1 MRVSLPVLQ
10 RRLDEQQ
17 ELRAVERFAS
27 LHDAGEIAPGAREYD
42 ALIPLSLP
50 RPGEQYAFKVDLDA
64 CSGCKA
70 CVTACHTLNGLDE
83 GETWRFVGVMH
94 GGTAQAP
101 VVQTVTSACHHC
113 VDPAC
118 MNGCPVEA
126 YEKDPVT
133 GIVRHLDDQCIGCQY
148 CTLTC
153 PYDVPQY
160 NVAKGIV
167 RKCDMCSDRLAEGEA
182 PACVQA
188 CPNQAISITVVS
200 QTQVIEDA
208 QGEAFLPGAPSPG
221 ITVPTTAYTTERAV
235 PRNLLPMD
243 FYALRPAQ
251 DHAPLVAM
259 LVLTQLAVGGFVAEP
274 LLGLVADVQ
283 LGGARMLHV
292 AVSLLIGLAGIHVSL
307 LHLGR
312 PLYAFRAVIGLRRSW
327 LSREILAFG
336 AFAGA
341 SIAYGAAL
349 WFDMDDRFPWLGPA
363 VTASGLGAVFCS
375 TMVYAATRR
384 VWWNA
389 PATAFKFF
397 MTTIV
402 LGLALAAVTSAWRG
416 DARVAAVAAGWAAAA
431 ALLKLVGEASV
442 FLHLRDRTRSD
453 LKRSALLLT
462 STLARAAR
470 WRVGLALTGA
480 AILLVT
486 LALPAAHPADT
497 LARVVLTLPAALLLT
512 AGEVLERMLF
522 FRALSSSRMPGGV
535 H

>member
-10 RRLDEQQ
+10 QKLEAQQ

-27 LHDAGEIAPGAREYD
+27 LHESGDFPAGAHEYD

-50 RPGEQYAFKVDLDA
+50 KPGEQYAFKVDLDA

-83 GETWRFVGVMH
+83 GETWRFVGVLH
-94 GGTAQAP
+94 GGTTQAP

-113 VDPAC
+113 LDPAC

-200 QTQVIEDA
+200 QAQVIEDA
-208 QGEAFLPGAPSPG
+208 QGDAFLPGAPSPG
-221 ITVPTTAYTTERAV
+221 ITVPTTVYDTERAV
-235 PRNLLPMD
+235 PRNLLPVD

-259 LVLTQLAVGGFVAEP
+259 LVLTQLAVGGFVVEP
-274 LLGLVADVQ
+274 LLDLVADAQ
-283 LGGARMLHV
+283 LGAARTLHV
-292 AVSLLIGLAGIHVSL
+292 AVSLLIGLTGIHVSL

-336 AFAGA
+336 AFAGVSTSYA
-341 SIAYGAAL
+341 AAL
-349 WFDMDDRFPWLGPA
+349 WFGMGDRFPWLGPMVA
-363 VTASGLGAVFCS
+363 AIGLGAVFCS

-389 PATAFKFF
+389 PTTAFKFF

-402 LGLALAAVTSAWRG
+402 LGLGLAAVTSAWRG
-416 DARVAAVAAGWAAAA
+416 DAHVARIAAGWAVAA
-431 ALLKLVGEASV
+431 ALLKLIGEASV
-442 FLHLRDRTRSD
+442 FLHLHDRTRSD

-462 STLARAAR
+462 GTLARAAR
-470 WRVGLALTGA
+470 WRVGLALSGVA
-480 AILLVT
+480 VLLVT
-486 LALPAAHPADT
+486 IALSTPAPADAFALGMLT
-497 LARVVLTLPAALLLT
+497 LAAALLLT
-512 AGEVLERMLF
+512 AGEVLERVLF
-522 FRALSSSRMPGGV
+522 FRALSSSRMPGSL

>member
-10 RRLDEQQ
+10 RHLDTQQ

-27 LHDAGEIAPGAREYD
+27 LHDAGQFAPGAHEYD
-42 ALIPLSLP
+42 AVVPLSLP

-70 CVTACHTLNGLDE
+70 CVTACHTLNGLDA
-83 GETWRFVGVMH
+83 GETWRFVGVLH
-94 GGTAQAP
+94 GGSTHAP

-113 VDPAC
+113 LDPAC
-118 MNGCPVEA
+118 MTGCPVEA

-167 RKCDMCSDRLAEGEA
+167 RKCDMCSERLAVGEA

-208 QGEAFLPGAPSPG
+208 QGDAFLPGAPSPG
-221 ITVPTTAYTTERAV
+221 ITVPTTVYATERAV
-235 PRNLLPMD
+235 PRNLLPVD

-251 DHAPLVAM
+251 RHAPLVAM
-259 LVLTQLAVGGFVAEP
+259 LVFTQLSVGGFLAEP
-274 LLGLVADVQ
+274 LLGLTAGVQ
-283 LGGARMLHV
+283 LGSARALH
-292 AVSLLIGLAGIHVSL
+292 ATVSLLAGLAGIGVSL

-341 SIAYGAAL
+341 AAAYTAPL
-349 WFDMDDRFPWLGPA
+349 WFGLGDRFAW
-363 VTASGLGAVFCS
+363 LGAVVVACGLSAVACS

-384 VWWNA
+384 AWWNA
-389 PATAFKFF
+389 PTTAFKFF
-397 MTTIV
+397 MASIV
-402 LGLALAAVTSAWRG
+402 LGLALLVTTSAWRG
-416 DARVAAVAAGWAAAA
+416 RADAAGIAAAWAVAAVA
-431 ALLKLVGEASV
+431 LKLVGEASV
-442 FLHLRDRTRSD
+442 LLHLRERTRSD

-462 STLARAAR
+462 GSLARTAR
-470 WRVGLALTGA
+470 WRVGCALTGA
-480 AILLVT
+480 GLLLVAIT
-486 LALPAAHPADT
+486 LTPSWTPTLCVFALAA
-497 LARVVLTLPAALLLT
+497 VLLLA
-512 AGEVLERMLF
+512 AGEVLERILF
-522 FRALSSSRMPGGV
+522 FRALSSSRMPGGLR
-535 H
+535 